1 NDIVSTVISWG
12 DGASAQETS
21 GTHIYLTA
29 GTFNVVLTATD
40 SVGGTG
46 SARQTVI
53 VGPATNA
60 SPTCSMQLSSTS
72 GKAPLMV
79 TVDANCT
86 DPENEIEST
95 VIDFGDGFYAASSTS
110 HTFVRAGTFSVT
122 VVATD
127 RAGNVSNIA

>member
-1 NDIVSTVISWG
+1 MPLTVSANGQCSDRENDIVSTVISWG

-53 VGPATNA
+53 VGPVHR
-60 SPTCSMQLSSTS
+60 S
-72 GKAPLMV
+72 GKTAQCLYS
-79 TVDANCT
+79 
-86 DPENEIEST
+86 DP
-95 VIDFGDGFYAASSTS
+95 
-110 HTFVRAGTFSVT
+110 
-122 VVATD
+122 
-127 RAGNVSNIA
+127 